1 MICVECIGGREV
13 SDFHKFI
20 SKVSGA
26 DRALTSDVSRLAL
39 FHCSVADQVR
49 TSMKRFSPVD
59 YCSIPISDG
68 GMSCCHALGIGTL

>member
-1 MICVECIGGREV
+1 MIFTNSLAKLQELMIVRT
-13 SDFHKFI
+13 
-20 SKVSGA
+20 
-26 DRALTSDVSRLAL
+26 LTSDVSRLAL